1 MGMLLLKRG
10 YAHCIRWLADHGM
23 PKVNYRTLRSFKDN
37 YMANLQ
43 QDVVDK
49 LTKAILEE
57 EAKQEAEVADS
68 HVYGQL
74 SMVQTYKR
82 LLDQTEKQITLLE
95 GKPLLTD
102 DQTKILGQYYD
113 RIMEY
118 RKELSIHNVESE
130 VEQMRRTV
138 LREVSRIALS
148 VMKGDEGKQ
157 NEFIQKVDEYSKR
170 S

>member
-1 MGMLLLKRG
+1 M
-10 YAHCIRWLADHGM
+10 
-23 PKVNYRTLRSFKDN
+23 
-37 YMANLQ
+37 
-43 QDVVDK
+43 
-49 LTKAILEE
+49 
-57 EAKQEAEVADS
+57 
-68 HVYGQL
+68 
-74 SMVQTYKR
+74 
-82 LLDQTEKQITLLE
+82 LE